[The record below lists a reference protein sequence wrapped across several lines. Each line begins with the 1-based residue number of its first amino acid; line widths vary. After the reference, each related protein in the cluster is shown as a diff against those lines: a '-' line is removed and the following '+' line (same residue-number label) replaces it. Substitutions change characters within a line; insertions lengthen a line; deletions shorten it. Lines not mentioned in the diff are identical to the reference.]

1 MSGVFLHGWGAVSP
15 AGWGSGW
22 MWDALREQRAF
33 APQPLPWPGRAD
45 ALLARRVPAPS
56 PRPAI
61 LAHPRLRRSSP
72 LSQFVVA
79 AAMEALGGLAGEA
92 SGPSFRLGIVCSIFT
107 GCIGYSRR
115 FYGEVLRDPSTASP
129 IVFPETVFNAPASH
143 LGAVLGARAA
153 NVTLVGDEGGFLH
166 GMAVAAQW
174 LEDDLVDGCLVV
186 GGEEADPITGDAM
199 GRVARGVV
207 VAEGAGAV
215 WLGRGPGRV
224 ALAAVTS
231 PEVFMDRRGRSAA
244 IARTREQWEGL
255 VRAGT
260 PVMSSAPCDARGGWV
275 FPGPVLGE
283 GLGATGAWQVVAAAE
298 ALAAGAS
305 PTGEVVV
312 ETAGSNEQVIAAVL
326 RAGNVATPAKPGPPG
341 AGVPL

>member
-1 MSGVFLHGWGAVSP
+1 VSGVFLHGWGAVSP
-15 AGWGSGW
+15 AGWGAGL
-22 MWDALREQRAF
+22 MWEALRDGRSIE
-33 APQPLPWPGRAD
+33 PHSLPWPGRAD
-45 ALLARRVPAPS
+45 AMRARRVPAPS

-79 AAMEALGGLAGEA
+79 AAMEALGARAGEVT
-92 SGPSFRLGIVCSIFT
+92 GPSFRLGIVCSIFT

-153 NVTLVGDEGGFLH
+153 NYTLVGDEGGFIH
-166 GMAVAAQW
+166 GMALAAQW
-174 LEDDLVDGCLVV
+174 LDDDLVDGCLVV
-186 GGEEADPITGDAM
+186 GAEEADPITCDAM

-224 ALAAVTS
+224 ELAAVTS
-231 PEVFMDRRGRSAA
+231 PEVFMDRQGRSVAL
-244 IARTREQWEGL
+244 ARARGQWEGV
-255 VRAGT
+255 VRAET
-260 PVMSSAPCDARGGWV
+260 PALSSAPCDARGGWV

-305 PTGEVVV
+305 ATGEVVV

-326 RAGNVATPAKPGPPG
+326 RVAEPAMVGLAG

>member
-1 MSGVFLHGWGAVSP
+1 M
-15 AGWGSGW
+15 
-22 MWDALREQRAF
+22 MWEALRDRRPIET
-33 APQPLPWPGRAD
+33 QPLPWPGRAD
-45 ALLARRVPAPS
+45 AMRSRRVPVPS

-79 AAMEALGGLAGEA
+79 AAREALGARAVEA

-153 NVTLVGDEGGFLH
+153 NYTLVGDEGGFIQ
-166 GMAVAAQW
+166 GMALAAQW

-186 GGEEADPITGDAM
+186 GAEEADPITCDAM
-199 GRVARGVV
+199 RRVARGVV

-224 ALAAVTS
+224 ELVAVTS
-231 PEVFMDRRGRSAA
+231 PEVFMDRRGRSVA
-244 IARTREQWEGL
+244 IARAREQWKGL
-255 VRAGT
+255 VRKGT
-260 PVMSSAPCDARGGWV
+260 PAISNAPCGARGGWV

-283 GLGATGAWQVVAAAE
+283 GLGATGAWQVVTAAS
-298 ALAAGAS
+298 ALAAEAS

-326 RAGNVATPAKPGPPG
+326 RAKKPAAPGFPG
-341 AGVPL
+341 DGIPL

>member
-15 AGWGSGW
+15 AGWASGL
-22 MWDALREQRAF
+22 MWEALRDRRQID
-33 APQPLPWPGRAD
+33 PQPLPWPGRPD
-45 ALLARRVPAPS
+45 PMLARRVPAPS

-79 AAMEALGGLAGEA
+79 AAMEALGGMAGEA
-92 SGPSFRLGIVCSIFT
+92 TGPSFRLGIVCSIFT

-115 FYGEVLRDPSTASP
+115 FYGEVLREPSTASP

-153 NVTLVGDEGGFLH
+153 NYTLVGDEGGFIH
-166 GMAVAAQW
+166 GMALAAQW
-174 LEDDLVDGCLVV
+174 LEDNLVDGCLVV
-186 GGEEADPITGDAM
+186 GAEEADPITCDAM
-199 GRVARGVV
+199 GRVAQGVV

-215 WLGRGPGRV
+215 WMGRGPGRV
-224 ALAAVTS
+224 ELAAVTS
-231 PEVFMDRRGRSAA
+231 PEFFMDRRGRSVA
-244 IARTREQWEGL
+244 IARARTQWEG
-255 VRAGT
+255 VAREGT
-260 PVMSSAPCDARGGWV
+260 PMMSNAPCGARGGWV

-305 PTGEVVV
+305 STGEVVV

-326 RAGNVATPAKPGPPG
+326 RAGKPAASGPRG
-341 AGVPL
+341 EGVPL